1 MGWTTT
7 CTYPGG
13 GIRRYL
19 DAEFSSEHPDH
30 PRREILKSAMK
41 GTTEY
46 YAAMRTTRRETG
58 KTLTF
63 ALVVLVSYKPR
74 EADGYTLGW
83 KDMDESMGPYITNC
97 PVPILNLLDPPSN
110 ENAKVWREA
119 CRGRAARVK
128 RARESLMPGTC
139 IELVDPLR
147 FANGETY
154 ARFTVEKPRRALR
167 FRADD
172 GTLCSI
178 GDIENLDW
186 CILSPKTE
194 STVS

>member
-7 CTYPGG
+7 CTYSGG

-19 DAEFSSEHPDH
+19 DAEFASDHPDY
-30 PRREILKSAMK
+30 PRREVLKSAMK
-41 GTTEY
+41 GSTEY
-46 YAAMRTTRRETG
+46 YAALRRTHRDTG

-97 PVPILNLLDPPSN
+97 PASILDLLDPPTN
-110 ENAKVWREA
+110 ENAKRWREA
-119 CRGRAARVK
+119 CRARAARVTL
-128 RARESLMPGTC
+128 ARESLMPGTC

-147 FANGETY
+147 FANGQTY
-154 ARFTVEKPRRALR
+154 ARFIVEKPRRALR
-167 FRADD
+167 FRAGD
-172 GTLCSI
+172 GTLCAI
-178 GDIENLDW
+178 RGIEDLDW
-186 CILSPKTE
+186 CVVTPETE
-194 STVS
+194 NAAS

>member
-7 CTYPGG
+7 CTYHGG

-19 DAEFSSEHPDH
+19 DAEFSSDHPDY

-41 GTTEY
+41 GSTEY
-46 YAAMRTTRRETG
+46 YAALRTTSRETD
-58 KTLTF
+58 KALTF

-74 EADGYTLGW
+74 EPDGYTLGW

-97 PVPILNLLDPPSN
+97 PVSILELLDPPVN
-110 ENAKVWREA
+110 ENAKIWRET
-119 CRGRAARVK
+119 CRARAARVK
-128 RARESLMPGTC
+128 RARERLLPGAC
-139 IELVDPLR
+139 IELIDPLR
-147 FANGETY
+147 FANGQTY

-178 GDIENLDW
+178 RDIEDLDW
-186 CILSPKTE
+186 CILSPEAE
-194 STVS
+194 SAAS